1 MPSHADAD
9 AAAEAAMRV
18 AHLHGMRSSNASVL
32 QETNNVVV
40 WLRPFDVV
48 AKIGRRPH
56 SHESLALEHTVAAQ
70 LAEVGAPIA
79 IPLPGVAPIVDH
91 ATGFIVTLWQR
102 IDVGV
107 DPRVDPMD
115 AARTLR
121 VLHEHLDR
129 YDGPL
134 PDVRSHVQLARRA
147 LDDDRAM
154 VALPAPDHG
163 TLRDAIDILTE
174 RLGTFDFRARVL
186 HGEPHLGNVLASAD
200 GPRWIDLEDV
210 CVGPLEWDVAFLPE
224 RVHGAFEIDPALM
237 GIARTLNSAC
247 VATWC
252 WVRADL
258 PGMLPH
264 ARHHLE
270 RVKAALLR

>member
-1 MPSHADAD
+1 M
-9 AAAEAAMRV
+9 
-18 AHLHGMRSSNASVL
+18 L

-48 AKIGRRPH
+48 AKIGRWGH
-56 SHESLALEHTVAAQ
+56 SHESLALEHAVAAH
-70 LAEVGAPIA
+70 LAKAGAPIA
-79 IPLPGVAPIVDH
+79 KPLSGVAPMVDD

-102 IDVGV
+102 IDVEA
-107 DPRVDPMD
+107 DRVEPTD

-147 LDDDRAM
+147 LDDGRAM
-154 VALPAPDHG
+154 AALPTPDRD
-163 TLRDAIDILTE
+163 TLRNAIDILTE
-174 RLGTFDFRARVL
+174 RLGAFDFGGRVL
-186 HGEPHLGNVLASAD
+186 HGEPHLGNLLASRD
-200 GPRWIDLEDV
+200 GPKWIDLEDV
-210 CVGPLEWDVAFLPE
+210 CMGPLEWDVAFLPE
-224 RVHGAFEIDPALM
+224 RVHRMFEIDPALM
-237 GIARTLNSAC
+237 GIVRTLNSAC
-247 VATWC
+247 VGTWC

-270 RVKAALLR
+270 RVKAALPR